1 MRHSLSTREKRL
13 KRIELMYRV
22 VFEKP
27 ARFIASGFL
36 LAIFLG
42 GTLLYTPLAQAQ
54 PVSFIDCLFI
64 ATSAGTVTGLATID
78 IGTSFTLFGELVIVA
93 LIQIGGLGFMT
104 VALMLL
110 SLLGRKIG
118 LKQRILLQES
128 LNLDGPGG
136 TVRLVR
142 NIVFTTIIV
151 QAVGMMALAFTLWSS
166 GDYTVGSALYNGFFH
181 AVSAF
186 NNAGFALWPDNL
198 MSFEQNTSFIVT
210 IAALIMIGGLGFTT
224 IADVTE
230 KRKWKR
236 LALHSK
242 IMIASLVVINGL
254 AWFILLLTEWVS
266 NEGGSYGR
274 SLSEALHVTFFQAV
288 TTRTAGFNSIDIAT
302 MAPVSIGLIIILMYI
317 GAGAAS
323 TGSGIKVTTLAV
335 IIADMW
341 AFIAGKK
348 ETVIMERT
356 IDAFQIKKAYVVA
369 LSSFFFIVLIAT
381 LTILTNGQLSATAI
395 LFETVSAFGTVG
407 LSLGITADLN
417 DLGKGLIMFMM
428 LLGRVGSLTILFT
441 VARQFD
447 RKIRYPKE
455 KLLIG

>member
-110 SLLGRKIG
+110 SLLGKKIG

-151 QAVGMMALAFTLWSS
+151 QAVGMLVLTTVLWSS

-186 NNAGFALWPDNL
+186 NNAGFSLWSDSL
-198 MSFEQNTSFIVT
+198 MGFEQNTSFIIT

-242 IMIASLVVINGL
+242 IMIASLVVMNGL
-254 AWFILLLTEWVS
+254 AWFILMLTEWVS

-356 IDAFQIKKAYVVA
+356 IDVFQIKKAYVVA

-417 DLGKGLIMFMM
+417 NLGKGFIMFMM